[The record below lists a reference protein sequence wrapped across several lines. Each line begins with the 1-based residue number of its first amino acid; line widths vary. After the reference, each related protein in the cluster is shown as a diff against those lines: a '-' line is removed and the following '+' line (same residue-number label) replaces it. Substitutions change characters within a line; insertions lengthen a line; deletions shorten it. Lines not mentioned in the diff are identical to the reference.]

1 MRQFIF
7 NKGSGPGRVRN
18 TTLLLTEL
26 FVGMG
31 IAIGLATTAYADGPY
46 GKWIRPSTGTQVN
59 FYNCSDKLCGKIV
72 AVKDQNR
79 KSEIGTVIMSG
90 ATKISSN
97 EWRGGLLDTD
107 NGKTYSG
114 VVTLEGEDGLNLKGC
129 VGIICQ
135 GETWR
140 RVK

>member
-1 MRQFIF
+1 MRQSTF
-7 NKGSGPGRVRN
+7 NKGSDLGGVGN
-18 TTLLLTEL
+18 ATLILTEL
-26 FVGMG
+26 FVGIG
-31 IAIGLATTAYADGPY
+31 IAISLATTSYADGPY
-46 GKWIRPSTGTQVN
+46 GSWIRPSTGAQVN

-72 AVKDQNR
+72 AVKDQSR

-90 ATKISSN
+90 ASKISPN
-97 EWRGGLLDTD
+97 EWRGSLLDTD

-129 VGIICQ
+129 VGFICQ

>member
-1 MRQFIF
+1 MYQSTSNRD
-7 NKGSGPGRVRN
+7 SGLPRAGN
-18 TTLLLTEL
+18 ATLILTEL
-26 FVGMG
+26 FVGMA

-46 GKWIRPSTGTQVN
+46 GNWIRPSTGTQVS

-90 ATKISSN
+90 ANKISSN
-97 EWRGGLLDTD
+97 EWRGALLDTD

>member
-1 MRQFIF
+1 MRQPTF
-7 NKGSGPGRVRN
+7 NKDSGPGRVRN
-18 TTLLLTEL
+18 AALILTEL

-31 IAIGLATTAYADGPY
+31 IAICLAITAYADGPY
-46 GKWIRPSTGTQVN
+46 GNWIRPSTGTQVN
-59 FYNCSDKLCGKIV
+59 FYNCNGKLCGKIV

-79 KSEIGTVIMSG
+79 KSEIGTVIMSD

-114 VVTLEGEDGLNLKGC
+114 VVTLEGEDGVHLKGC